1 MSWLFGIKKEPTGF
15 NPEQFANQPGA
26 PSATPGNEQQ
36 QQQGQQGGR
45 VSEAYRFDS
54 SALERA
60 AKAAKELEQSSIN
73 RFKQFQEILSY
84 CLFHL

>member
-26 PSATPGNEQQ
+26 PNAAPENEQQ
-36 QQQGQQGGR
+36 QGRQGDR

-60 AKAAKELEQSSIN
+60 AKAAKELEQSSMYCFLTRNITSSN
-73 RFKQFQEILSY
+73 SRF
-84 CLFHL
+84 